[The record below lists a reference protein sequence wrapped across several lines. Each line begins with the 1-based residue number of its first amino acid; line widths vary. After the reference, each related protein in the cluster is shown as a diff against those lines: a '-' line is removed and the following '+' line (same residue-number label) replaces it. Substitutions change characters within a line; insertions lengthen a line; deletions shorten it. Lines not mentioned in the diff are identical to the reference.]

1 MEKLKR
7 CGYAMVKIFED
18 TITRFDTIHEHDG
31 QTDRQ
36 TPHNGTGKTRSPAI
50 ADKPLDDVL

>member
-7 CGYAMVKIFED
+7 CGYPMVKKFED
-18 TITRFDTIHEHDG
+18 TITRFDSIHVRDRQQDG

-36 TPHNGTGKTRSPAI
+36 TLHDSIGCTYA
-50 ADKPLDDVL
+50 

>member
-1 MEKLKR
+1 
-7 CGYAMVKIFED
+7 MVKNFED

-31 QTDRQ
+31 Q

>member
-1 MEKLKR
+1 
-7 CGYAMVKIFED
+7 MVKNFED